1 MKVINTKIPE
11 VKIIEPKIYGDER
24 GFFMNLFKLNDMKS
38 Y

>member
-1 MKVINTKIPE
+1 MDTRIPE

-24 GFFMNLFKLNDMKS
+24 GFFMSLFKPNDMGS

>member
-1 MKVINTKIPE
+1 MNIINTQIDE
-11 VKIIEPKIYGDER
+11 LKIIEPKIYGDER

>member
-1 MKVINTKIPE
+1 MNVIDAKISE
-11 VKIIEPKIYGDER
+11 IKIIEPKIYGDER